1 METIEKDTI
10 LIADDAEL
18 NREMIK
24 FIFEEQFNI
33 IEAADGVQAINRLVE
48 HSDRLCLLFL
58 DLLMPKKSGL
68 DVLRFMNEEDY
79 INYIPVIMITGEA
92 TDETDEKAYEY
103 GASDI
108 IYKPFA
114 PNVVIEASC
123 GGQKT

>member
-1 METIEKDTI
+1 METMEKDTI

-48 HSDRLCLLFL
+48 NSGRLCLLFL

-79 INYIPVIMITGEA
+79 I
-92 TDETDEKAYEY
+92 DRK
-103 GASDI
+103 S
-108 IYKPFA
+108 
-114 PNVVIEASC
+114 VV
-123 GGQKT
+123 